1 MNTYKIIKG
10 FTWTAI
16 EKFSIQFAQFIIGI
30 IIARLVSPSEY
41 GILGILM
48 VFINISQVFIDSG
61 LGSALIYNNDLKK
74 EDVQTTFTFNLIVSL
89 VLYIILYL
97 TSPYIEVFYKL
108 DNLSLYI
115 RVSGIVLLI
124 NSLII
129 VPISQLK
136 VWMNFRA
143 LAISSIISTIF
154 SGTIGIY
161 LAYNG
166 YGIWA
171 LIIQLL
177 SRSLFQCILLILQ
190 CKWLP
195 NFSFYRTSFYKL
207 YKFGINVFSASIF
220 TKLVEEGLVLLIG
233 ELMTPYSLG
242 LYTRANQFSSL
253 PSTSLGS
260 IVSSVLFPSLS
271 SIKNNDKEFYKIY
284 VKSIEYQGLVS
295 IPTFFIIVL
304 ICEPMIR
311 LFLTEKWIEVV
322 PILQILAMSRILLP
336 VANIT
341 EQAMNAKG
349 RSDLFLSQQSV
360 KLVTKSILVLIA
372 IPFGILCVAIADAVY
387 TLFQFFITN
396 YYGNKIIENNTQLI
410 IKKIYPFIII
420 GVVSLLLSFFF
431 STKISNDILNI
442 LVSSLCYIIIYIGII
457 SLCYKEKYFFPI
469 LKNIKTVINKRHIK

>member
-1 MNTYKIIKG
+1 MNTKKIIKG

-16 EKFSIQFAQFIIGI
+16 ERFSIQFVQFIIGI
-30 IIARLVSPSEY
+30 IIARLVTPSEY

-48 VFINISQVFIDSG
+48 VFITISQVFIDSG

-74 EDVQTTFTFNLIVSL
+74 EDVQTTFTFNFIVSL

-97 TSPYIEVFYKL
+97 ASPLIESFYKL

-143 LAISSIISTIF
+143 LAISSISSTTL
-154 SGTIGIY
+154 SGLIGIY
-161 LAYNG
+161 LAYTG

-177 SRSLFQCILLILQ
+177 SRSSFQCILLIIQ

-195 NFSFYRTSFYKL
+195 NFSFYKDSFFQL
-207 YKFGINVFSASIF
+207 YKYGANVFSASIL
-220 TKLVEEGLVLLIG
+220 TKFVEEGLVLLIG
-233 ELMTPYSLG
+233 KLMTPYSLG
-242 LYTRANQFSSL
+242 LFTRANQFASL

-271 SIKNNDKEFYKIY
+271 SIKDNNEEFNKIY
-284 VKSIEYQGLVS
+284 FKSIKYQGLLSVP
-295 IPTFFIIVL
+295 IFFIIVL

-311 LFLTEKWIEVV
+311 LFLTDKWLEVV
-322 PILQILAMSRILLP
+322 PILQILAIGRILLP

-341 EQAMNAKG
+341 EQALNAKG
-349 RSDLFLSQQSV
+349 RSDLFLKQQSV

-372 IPFGILCVAIADAVY
+372 LPFGIIYVAIADAIY
-387 TLFQFFITN
+387 TICQFFITN
-396 YYGNKIIENNTQLI
+396 YYGNKVMTQSISQILKIIF
-410 IKKIYPFIII
+410 PFIATGII
-420 GVVSLLLSFFF
+420 ALLLSFI
-431 STKISNDILNI
+431 ISSRIENDLMNI
-442 LVSSLCYIIIYIGII
+442 LICIVCYIGI
-457 SLCYKEKYFFPI
+457 YFFILISFYERSLVNNI
-469 LKNIKTVINKRHIK
+469 LKLIRK